1 MVERWFD
8 TIMIGAM
15 HENDTIETY
24 KQYGQGGPG
33 HQGQVYNI
41 SGSMVEIPEYG
52 FNDADLNWE
61 TFNSPRF
68 WGQLRANNHEASYY
82 GIAINMTCHEPINFP
97 TRTIEGNG
105 YPDDK
110 DLIIRTTAELAIMD
124 KNSPCIHDQRQ

>member
-1 MVERWFD
+1 MVERWLD
-8 TIMIGAM
+8 TIVIGSM
-15 HENDTIETY
+15 HENNTIETY
-24 KQYGQGGPG
+24 KRYAQGGPG
-33 HQGQVYNI
+33 DPSQFYNI
-41 SGSMVEIPEYG
+41 NGSMVEIPEYG